1 MGKIKVTV
9 TYSGNVERAKDNYNK
24 ELAKILKGSVKK

>member
-9 TYSGNVERAKDNYNK
+9 TYSGDVQKAKENYNK
-24 ELAKILKGSVKK
+24 ELAKILRECKK